1 MLEYT
6 AAQGWPLKSHDL
18 LLRAA
23 CGDTQAWE
31 QWSREF
37 GLDRA
42 SWSEVRLL
50 ASVAK
55 VIPEARLQ
63 GIRRFVWV
71 RTQMQLLP
79 VVAALQNLERAG
91 IELLLLKGAARIAVD
106 PTAAAERLVRDVDV
120 LVPVVQAEQALS
132 LLQDDGWALSGW
144 QQRLREVHPISSHH
158 AWAVTRGTGELD
170 LHHFSNF
177 LNRDEHADDGMWS
190 RATQVEWRGLR
201 VRVPSATDGLLLAIL
216 HGVRWSQERASDW
229 VLDAVGYLREGVQW
243 DTLEQEARDRQVES
257 IVHAG
262 LTYLRDRLC
271 CVVPESTIMALA
283 VTDPESAQRLF
294 FYAYVAQLPVD
305 VGLDEGSKFT

>member
-71 RTQMQLLP
+71 QTQMQLVP

-106 PTAAAERLVRDVDV
+106 PTIAAERLVRDVDV
-120 LVPVVQAEQALS
+120 LVPVAQAEQALS
-132 LLQDDGWALSGW
+132 LLQDDGWALSEW

-158 AWAVTRGTGELD
+158 AWAVTRGTGEID

-177 LNRDEHADDGMWS
+177 LNRDAHADDGL
-190 RATQVEWRGLR
+190 RARAIQVEWRGLR
-201 VRVPSATDGLLLAIL
+201 VKVPSATDGLLLAIL

-229 VLDAVGYLREGVQW
+229 VLDAVSCLRDGVQW
-243 DTLEQEARDRQVES
+243 DVLEQEARDRQVES

-271 CVVPESTIMALA
+271 CVIPEPVIAALA
-283 VTDPESAQRLF
+283 ATDPASVQRLF
-294 FYAYVAQLPVD
+294 FYAYVAYSPVPATNLPVA
-305 VGLDEGSKFT
+305 